1 MKFSVC
7 MSVYKN
13 DNTTDF
19 ADAVLSIYNQ
29 TCRPDEIIL
38 VIDGPVPAIMH
49 DTISALNEQ
58 IGWKLPVNW
67 FRNMLMPNWLLPL
80 EYIAACHVW
89 VLIYLAYS

>member
-1 MKFSVC
+1 MNNMKFSIC

-38 VIDGPVPAIMH
+38 VIDGHVPAIMH
-49 DTISALNEQ
+49 YKKQ
-58 IGWKLPVNW
+58 IYDR
-67 FRNMLMPNWLLPL
+67 FTTFT
-80 EYIAACHVW
+80 ESH
-89 VLIYLAYS
+89 S